1 MNRNLR
7 RSEKKQRRRRAKAGA
22 VGPLLQNAVDA
33 FNQGDVET
41 ALTLSRKALKAAPG
55 NVDALKIAGFSAFR
69 MNRSDDAARY
79 LSQRAKRTPDDVEA
93 WSDLG
98 GALLSYGKYSDAE
111 TAYREVLVR
120 QPEDAAALSALGQVL
135 RELDRSEEAEAVSQR
150 AVEIDPNDA
159 QAHNNL
165 GLVLDSQGRYEE
177 ALEVYRKAVRLE
189 PDFPEAQGNFEASL
203 LTLLR
208 YDEMAEIYQSRIADD
223 PADHQAWLGLGAV
236 YRDTG
241 RFEEA
246 EKLFR
251 DAAAAAPDDPGCW
264 QQLSSVQFLRGDLEE
279 GWRSYSHREFSMV
292 GDPDRFHQPS
302 WRGEDLTG
310 KGILVRGEQ
319 GVGDEVSF
327 SCFLLDLHERGAD
340 VVYECNP
347 RLVDLFRRSFPE
359 VTVIAARD
367 ETAAKA
373 IEPRLDYQIQFYDLG
388 FYLRKTF
395 GDFPARQSYIRADE
409 DKTEA
414 FRQRYRKP
422 GTKLVVG
429 LAWRSVNPRIGRK
442 KSVAP
447 SILAPLTAVPG
458 IRFIDL
464 QYGDTEAD
472 LAEIKAETGV
482 DILHDHSFDQIED
495 LDTFAAQVAALDLV
509 ISISNTTVHMAGAL
523 GIPTWVLVP
532 YVPFWRWFM
541 DRDDSPWY
549 PSARVIR
556 QAEQGDWAGVVE
568 RARQDLTGVAG
579 SQR

>member
-7 RSEKKQRRRRAKAGA
+7 RSEKKQRHRQAKAGA

-33 FNQGDVET
+33 FNLGDVEI

-69 MNRSDDAARY
+69 LDRGDDAVRY
-79 LSQRAKRTPDDVEA
+79 FSQRAKRTPDDIEA

-98 GALLSYGKYSDAE
+98 GALMFYGQYPDAE
-111 TAYREVLVR
+111 SAYREVLTRDPKNV
-120 QPEDAAALSALGQVL
+120 AALSALGQVL
-135 RELDRSEEAEAVSQR
+135 RELDRSDEAETVSKR
-150 AVEIDPNDA
+150 AVEIDPTDA

-177 ALEVYRKAVRLE
+177 ALDAYREAVRLD
-189 PDFPEAQGNFEASL
+189 PGFPEAQGNLEGAL

-208 YDEMAEIYQSRIADD
+208 YDEMEDVYHRRIAAN

-236 YRDTG
+236 FRDTR
-241 RFEEA
+241 RFDEA

-251 DAAAAAPDDPGCW
+251 DAVAAAPDDPGCW

-279 GWRSYSHREFSMV
+279 GWRSYGHREFSMV
-292 GDPDRFHQPS
+292 GDPDRFRQPR
-302 WRGEDLTG
+302 WRGEDLAG

-327 SCFLLDLHERGAD
+327 SCFLLDLKEMGAD
-340 VVYECNP
+340 VVYESNP
-347 RLVDLFRRSFPE
+347 RLVTLFRRSFPD

-367 ETAAKA
+367 EGAAA
-373 IEPRLDYQIQFYDLG
+373 AVEPRLDYQIQLYDLG

-395 GDFPARQSYIRADE
+395 DDFPARHSYIRADAG
-409 DKTEA
+409 KTEA
-414 FRQRYRKP
+414 FRQRYREP
-422 GTKLVVG
+422 GKEFVVG
-429 LAWRSVNPRIGRK
+429 LAWRSVNPKIGRK

-447 SILAPLTAVPG
+447 SVLAPLTAVSG
-458 IRFIDL
+458 VQFIDL
-464 QYGDTEAD
+464 QYGDTEED
-472 LAEIKAETGV
+472 LAAIKARTGV

-549 PSARVIR
+549 PSARIIR
-556 QAEQGDWAGVVE
+556 QAEQGDWAGVVDQ
-568 RARQDLTGVAG
+568 AIGDLKSVAG